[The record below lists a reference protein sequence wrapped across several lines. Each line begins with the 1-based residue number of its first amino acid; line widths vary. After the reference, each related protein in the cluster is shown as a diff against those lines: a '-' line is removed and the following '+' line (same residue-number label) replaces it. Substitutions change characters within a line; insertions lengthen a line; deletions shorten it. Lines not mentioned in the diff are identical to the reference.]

1 LVKIVV
7 NTRLL
12 IKNRLDG
19 IGWFS
24 YETLKRITRNHPDVK
39 FYFLFDRPFSDEFV
53 FSDNVEPV
61 VIGPPTRH
69 PVLWYLW
76 FEYRLPQ
83 IISRLEADLFVSPDG
98 YLSLRSKIPSLAV
111 IHDINFLHFPK
122 DLPWSSRW
130 YYNYYFPRY
139 AKKAVRLATVSEY
152 SKQDM
157 VNNYHI
163 SPDKIDVLYNGYNE
177 VYQPIDNNEKLHVKD
192 KYTDGND
199 FFIFIGSLH
208 PRKNVA
214 NMLKAYDKFRD
225 IQPSGVK
232 MVIVGEYF
240 FKTGDIKD
248 TLETM
253 KYRDDVLFVGRL
265 EPLEIR
271 NLLSSALALVLVS
284 KFEGFGIP
292 VIEALKC
299 DTPVIVS
306 NVSSLPEIA
315 ENAALYASYDS
326 VDSISDA
333 MLKMANNEALR
344 EKLIENGRI
353 ICQKYS
359 WDKTA
364 ALFWESIQKAIETS
378 RS

>member
-1 LVKIVV
+1 MLKIVV

-24 YETLKRITRNHPDVK
+24 YETLKRITRDHPDVK

-53 FSDNVEPV
+53 FTDNVEPV

-76 FEYRLPQ
+76 FEHRLPK
-83 IISRLEADLFVSPDG
+83 IIRKLEADLFVSPDG

-122 DLPWSSRW
+122 DLPWTSRW
-130 YYNYYFPRY
+130 FYNYYFPRY
-139 AKKAVRLATVSEY
+139 AQKSKRLATVSEY
-152 SKQDM
+152 SKQDI
-157 VNNYHI
+157 VKNYHI
-163 SPDKIDVLYNGYNE
+163 SSDKIDVLYNGYNE
-177 VYQPIDNNEKLHVKD
+177 VYQPIAEKEKMLVKE
-192 KYTDGND
+192 KYTGGND
-199 FFIFIGSLH
+199 FFLFIGSLH

-214 NMLKAYDKFRD
+214 NMLKAYDKFRAAHASD
-225 IQPSGVK
+225 VK
-232 MVIVGEYF
+232 MVIIGGHF
-240 FKTGDIKD
+240 FKTRDINN

-253 KYRDDVLFVGRL
+253 KYKADVLFVGRL
-265 EPLEIR
+265 EPFEIR
-271 NLLSSALALVLVS
+271 NFLSAAMALLLVS

-306 NVSSLPEIA
+306 NVTSLPEIA
-315 ENAALYASYDS
+315 ENAALYVAYDS
-326 VDSISDA
+326 PDSISDA
-333 MLKMANNEALR
+333 MLKMANSQSLR
-344 EKLIENGRI
+344 SKLVENGRI

-359 WDKTA
+359 WNKTA
-364 ALFWESIQKAIETS
+364 SLFWESMLKTIGENP
-378 RS
+378 